1 MKFPYAMLRDFV
13 ETNLDAEQV
22 GDLLTMAGFEL
33 EGIEEVEGDYVLDI
47 KVVSNRGDGL
57 SVFGLAR
64 EVLAKD
70 AAAKPTEHYAAAAS
84 GFGGESGQGGDLVSI
99 ETLDCTRFGCL
110 TFEGAK
116 EQDSP
121 DWLQKRL
128 RQAGMRP
135 ISLVVDCTNYVMLE
149 IGQPMHMYDLDTLRG
164 GRIVVR
170 NARRGERLTTLNG
183 IEHELRP
190 DQMMICDAERPVG
203 AAGVMGGL
211 ETEVTS
217 STKRML
223 LEAAHFVNTSARR
236 TRKQLGLS
244 TEASY
249 RFERSVDPEGVVA
262 AIHRF
267 AQLYAECG
275 GSAKPVGS
283 VVDVYPN
290 PPKPVALRVRM
301 SRTNTLLGLEVSD
314 DEAER
319 YLRALG
325 FGVERKHQP
334 ASSLVAFEVTAPTWR
349 PDIVREDD
357 VIEEI
362 GRVHGFDRIPET
374 LPHGATT
381 RGGQPELE
389 NAIDLIREKLL
400 RAGFHQI
407 VSHTLRDAH
416 PLDAPGER
424 VGPRNPGS
432 PELALLRNSTW
443 PSLAEAAA
451 RNGGKNVHLFETG
464 RVFCPEKGERR
475 MLGVYS
481 QGALYPTH
489 RQNDPSPSA
498 DFFTLKGVA
507 ESLTR
512 TLDFRPGSDPRLHPT
527 RQAEAAG
534 LGVIGEIHPDAAEE
548 AGLPVGS
555 VLLEFDLEKLAESSH
570 TTAHYSPISKNPA
583 VRRDI
588 AFLVSK
594 ATPYKEIES
603 ALERAC
609 GDVLERLW
617 LFDIYEG
624 KGVPEGQHSL
634 AVALQLRK
642 MGENFTDEEANQV
655 RESAVAALVSLGA
668 SPRV

>member
-1 MKFPYAMLRDFV
+1 
-13 ETNLDAEQV
+13 
-22 GDLLTMAGFEL
+22 
-33 EGIEEVEGDYVLDI
+33 
-47 KVVSNRGDGL
+47 
-57 SVFGLAR
+57 
-64 EVLAKD
+64 
-70 AAAKPTEHYAAAAS
+70 
-84 GFGGESGQGGDLVSI
+84 
-99 ETLDCTRFGCL
+99 
-110 TFEGAK
+110 
-116 EQDSP
+116 
-121 DWLQKRL
+121 
-128 RQAGMRP
+128 
-135 ISLVVDCTNYVMLE
+135 
-149 IGQPMHMYDLDTLRG
+149 
-164 GRIVVR
+164 
-170 NARRGERLTTLNG
+170 
-183 IEHELRP
+183 
-190 DQMMICDAERPVG
+190 MMICDSERPVG

-211 ETEVTS
+211 DTEVTA
-217 STKRML
+217 STTRML
-223 LEAAHFVNTSARR
+223 LEAAHFVNTSVRR
-236 TRKQLGLS
+236 TRKQMGLS

-275 GSAKPVGS
+275 GAAKPSGDIIEVFPS
-283 VVDVYPN
+283 
-290 PPKPVALRVRM
+290 PPSPVTLRVRM
-301 SRTNTLLGLEVSD
+301 SRANTLLGMEVSD
-314 DEAER
+314 DAAQR
-319 YLRALG
+319 YLEALG
-325 FGVERKHQP
+325 FAVERKHQP

-381 RGGQPELE
+381 RGGQSATED
-389 NAIDLIREKLL
+389 AIDLIREKLL

-464 RVFCPEKGERR
+464 RVFDPVSGERR
-475 MLGVYS
+475 CLGIYS

-498 DFFTLKGVA
+498 DFFTLKGV
-507 ESLTR
+507 LQ
-512 TLDFRPGSDPRLHPT
+512 TLVPNLRFSPGNDKRLHPT
-527 RQAEAAG
+527 RQAGGTG
-534 LGVIGEIHPDAAEE
+534 LGSMGEIHPDIAVVL
-548 AGLPVGS
+548 GLPSGA
-555 VLLEFDLEKLAESSH
+555 VLAELDLEALANASLVDP
-570 TTAHYSPISKNPA
+570 HYRPISRNPS
-583 VRRDI
+583 VRRDL
-588 AFLVSK
+588 AFLVDKS
-594 ATPYKEIES
+594 TPYSRIEE
-603 ALERAC
+603 ALAEAC

-655 RESAVAALVSLGA
+655 RERAVAALVSLGA

>member
-13 ETNLDAEQV
+13 ETTLDADQV

-33 EGIEEVEGDYVLDI
+33 EGIEDVEGDRVLDI

-70 AAAKPTEHYAAAAS
+70 ESARPTEHYLAAQ
-84 GFGGESGQGGDLVSI
+84 GRLGGTVGQGDAEIVTV
-99 ETLDCTRFGCL
+99 ETQDCTRFACL
-110 TFEGAK
+110 TFEGARSQ
-116 EQDSP
+116 ESP
-121 DWLQKRL
+121 EWLQKRL

-135 ISLVVDCTNYVMLE
+135 LGLVVDCTNYVMLE
-149 IGQPMHMYDLDTLRG
+149 LGQPMHMYDLDTLRG
-164 GRIVVR
+164 GKIVVR
-170 NARRGERLTTLNG
+170 KAREGETLTTLNG
-183 IEHELRP
+183 VEHKLRP
-190 DQMMICDAERPVG
+190 DQMMICDSERPVG

-211 ETEVTS
+211 DTEVTA
-217 STKRML
+217 STTRML
-223 LEAAHFVNTSARR
+223 LEAAHFVNTSVRR
-236 TRKQLGLS
+236 TRKQMGLS

-249 RFERSVDPEGVVA
+249 RFERSVDTEGVVA

-275 GSAKPVGS
+275 GAALPTGAVI
-283 VVDVYPN
+283 DVYPSPPN
-290 PPKPVALRVRM
+290 PVTLRVRM
-301 SRTNTLLGLEVSD
+301 SRATTLLGMEVTD
-314 DEAER
+314 DAAQR
-319 YLRALG
+319 YLEALG
-325 FGVERKHQP
+325 FAVERGP
-334 ASSLVAFEVTAPTWR
+334 ESEFVITAPTWR

-381 RGGQPELE
+381 RGGQSAIED
-389 NAIDLIREKLL
+389 AIDLIREKLL

-416 PLDAPGER
+416 PLDASGER

-464 RVFCPEKGERR
+464 RVFDPVAGERR
-475 MLGVYS
+475 MLGIYS
-481 QGALYPTH
+481 HGSLYPTH
-489 RQNDPSPSA
+489 RQNDPSPTA
-498 DFFTLKGVA
+498 DFFSLKGVA
-507 ESLTR
+507 E
-512 TLDFRPGSDPRLHPT
+512 TLGADLGFGSSNDPRLHPT
-527 RQAEAAG
+527 RQAAVQG
-534 LGVIGEIHPDAAEE
+534 LGVIGEIHPDSAE
-548 AGLPVGS
+548 ATGLPSGA
-555 VLLEFDLEKLAESSH
+555 VLLEFDLQQLATS
-570 TTAHYSPISKNPA
+570 AQKPLYYAPISRNPA

-588 AFLVSK
+588 AFLVDK
-594 ATPYKEIES
+594 ATPFASIERT
-603 ALERAC
+603 LTNAC
-609 GDVLERLW
+609 GDVLEKLW

-655 RESAVAALVSLGA
+655 REQAVAALVSLGA